1 MRLGRSS
8 TCLGMMAA
16 LLAISMPGIANACR
30 LGPLPSAEQRVADI
44 QQRQV
49 EAWNRSPLVY
59 LAAVTEVSPLPQNDL
74 VFGRVRLALTA
85 VAILKGTERPGDFDV
100 VYPGLDRRCG
110 RDFLDIP
117 QGAQVD
123 DLFVIYASTTDPE
136 SADDIWSQA
145 WVEVR
150 DPIAI
155 RAAAEHGWDQH
166 HGQHDRLPME
176 D

>member
-1 MRLGRSS
+1 MRYRPS
-8 TCLGMMAA
+8 TCFCTIAA
-16 LLAISMPGIANACR
+16 LFALCMPGIAHACR
-30 LGPLPSAEQRVADI
+30 LGPLPSEAQRVADI

-49 EAWNRSPLVY
+49 EAWDRSPLVY
-59 LAAVTEVSPLPQNDL
+59 LAAVTEVSPLPENDL
-74 VFGRVRLALTA
+74 VSGRVRIALTA
-85 VAILKGTERPGDFDV
+85 VAVLKGKERPSDFDV

-123 DLFVIYASTTDPE
+123 DLFLIYASTTEPE

-150 DPIAI
+150 DPVAI
-155 RAAAEHGWDQH
+155 RVAAEHGWRQH

>member
-8 TCLGMMAA
+8 TCFGMMAA

-30 LGPLPSAEQRVADI
+30 LGPLPSEAQRVADI

-49 EAWNRSPLVY
+49 EAWDQSPLVY
-59 LAAVTEVSPLPQNDL
+59 LAVVTEVSPLPQNDL
-74 VFGRVRLALTA
+74 VFGRVRIALTA
-85 VAILKGTERPGDFDV
+85 VAVLKGKERPGDFDV
-100 VYPGLDRRCG
+100 VYPGLDQRCG
-110 RDFLDIP
+110 RDFLDIS

-123 DLFVIYASTTDPE
+123 DLFLIYASTTEPE

-150 DPIAI
+150 DPVAV
-155 RAAAEHGWDQH
+155 RVAADHGWDQH
-166 HGQHDRLPME
+166 HREHDRLSME